1 MVFTEP
7 DTKSMSSDEK
17 TATQQVIAWASG
29 QPFNNVLLS
38 AILGAIG
45 WCGYWA
51 ITIAVP
57 AHLKQIQDGYQ
68 RIQDENRQLIER
80 MDAQHYD
87 ERKQILST
95 YDRWIDRQTGQKHQ
109 EPAAAGGE

>member
-7 DTKSMSSDEK
+7 DTKSMNSDEK
-17 TATQQVIAWASG
+17 TALQQVIAWASG

-51 ITIAVP
+51 IAVGVP
-57 AHLKQIQDGYQ
+57 SHLRQIQEGYQ

-95 YDRWIDRQTGQKHQ
+95 YDRWIDRQTNQKRT
-109 EPAAAGGE
+109 EAAAASEQ